1 LSLGFNPEKASMTL
15 PLDHVVILV
24 TDLEQTLADYSAL
37 GFNVQR
43 GGTHADGYTHN
54 ALVGFADGSYLEL
67 IAFLKPKPD
76 HRWGAWAAK
85 GHEGFVDFALLPPA
99 VGQVV
104 ERARAGGVAYQGPLD
119 GGRTTLAGEVLKWQ
133 IGTPPSADLPFL
145 CGDVTPRALRV
156 KGGDV
161 RVHANGVRG
170 IAAIT
175 VLVKDLD
182 ASVERY
188 AALLG
193 AAAQVPAVGLAGLG
207 LRQAAFALG
216 PSTLVLVAA
225 GPEAEHP
232 AAATVRDTLAK
243 RGEGVLGLSLRGS
256 DPQALS
262 RRRTHG
268 AAIDVQRD

>member
-1 LSLGFNPEKASMTL
+1 MTL

-24 TDLEQTLADYSAL
+24 ANLEQTLSDYTAL

-43 GGTHADGYTHN
+43 GGTHADGFTHN

-76 HRWGAWAAK
+76 HRWGGWAAK
-85 GHEGFVDFALLPPA
+85 GHEGFVDFALLPSA

-104 ERARAGGVAYQGPLD
+104 ERARAAGVAYQGPLD

-133 IGTPPSADLPFL
+133 IGTPPSSDLPFL

-156 KGGDV
+156 KEGEV
-161 RVHANGVRG
+161 RMHLNGVQG

-193 AAAQVPAVGLAGLG
+193 APARVPAVGLVGLG

-216 PSTLVLVAA
+216 PSTLVLVAP
-225 GPEAEHP
+225 GPEVEHP
-232 AAATVRDTLAK
+232 AAVTVRHTLAK

-256 DPQALS
+256 NPQALS
-262 RRRTHG
+262 RQRTHG
-268 AAIDVQRD
+268 AAIDVQRA